1 MPATP
6 GRLLAELETL
16 RLQFGPDAA
25 RRRRRLLATAGRT
38 AFGSAADVLRFHELL
53 CFSRAYPDDAA
64 VLAVVER
71 LLRGFARRA
80 DLLRFRGAL
89 ADSGVAG
96 TDISYRFYATMARWA
111 AARWPDRL
119 HIDWESCDAA
129 RLEAVLPLL
138 ATWSESPALDEL
150 GFEAREWLQRMKG
163 PREADGAFVAGRL
176 GGLGLGS
183 QAHEYLYEQLDL
195 WLVLAGGAGGPSRT
209 LARLDRAAVHWQA
222 TAPDGRRPD
231 LATELDRPPV
241 AVRAA
246 GPALG
251 RAVVDLA
258 REAMITRSRDLD
270 AFAWADPRDVVI
282 IDDGGGLQFALVGMV
297 PERRLLL
304 EAVYGYLIL
313 RNGVPVGYGV
323 VSALFGSIEVA
334 FNLFET
340 FRGAE
345 AGRLYARL
353 LAGLLQVFAADT
365 FTVYPYQLG
374 GDGNDEGLRTGAWW
388 FYQKLGFRSRDR
400 ATLRLMRAELALMK
414 RRPGHR
420 TKPAVLRRL
429 VEGNVYYD
437 RAAPREDIIGRL
449 ALAEAG
455 LKVSAYLARRFGARR
470 DLAGPACARE
480 ARLRLGAPAAAP
492 RAAGERLA
500 WERWGP
506 LVLLLPGV
514 ERWSRAQKRALAD
527 VVRAKG
533 GRSERAFVARFDR
546 HERLRAALVRLARA

>member
-6 GRLLAELETL
+6 GHLLAELESL
-16 RLQFGPDAA
+16 RLQFGPAAA
-25 RRRRRLLATAGRT
+25 RRRRRLLAAAGR
-38 AFGSAADVLRFHELL
+38 ADYARAADVLRFHELL
-53 CFSRAYPDDAA
+53 CFSRAYPDDAR
-64 VLAVVER
+64 VLAAVER

-80 DLLRFRGAL
+80 DLRRFRDEL
-89 ADSGVAG
+89 ADTGVAG
-96 TDISYRFYATMARWA
+96 ADINYRFYATMARWA
-111 AARWPDRL
+111 AERWPDRL
-119 HIDWESCDAA
+119 RIDWESCDAA
-129 RLEAVLPLL
+129 RLEGVLPLL
-138 ATWSESPALDEL
+138 ATWSETPALDEL
-150 GFEAREWLQRMKG
+150 GFEAREWLERLKG
-163 PREADGAFVAGRL
+163 PREADGAFVAARL
-176 GGLGLGS
+176 GGLGLGT

-195 WLVLAGGAGGPSRT
+195 WLVLDGGQGGPSRT
-209 LARLDRAAVHWQA
+209 LARLERSPVRWQA
-222 TAPDGRRPD
+222 APPDGRRPD
-231 LATELDRPPV
+231 LATELERPPV
-241 AVRAA
+241 AVRAV
-246 GPALG
+246 GPATG

-270 AFAWADPRDVVI
+270 AFAWADPRDVVM
-282 IDDGGGLQFALVGMV
+282 IDDGEGLQFALVGMV

-323 VSALFGSIEVA
+323 VSALYRSIEVA

-353 LAGLLQVFAADT
+353 LAGLLRVFAADT

-400 ATLRLMRAELALMK
+400 AILKLMRAELALMK

-420 TKPAVLRRL
+420 TRPAVLRRL

-437 RAAPREDIIGRL
+437 RDAPREDIIGRL

-455 LKVSAYLARRFGARR
+455 LKVSTYLSRRFGAHR

-480 ARLRLGAPAAAP
+480 ARLRLGEPAASP

-514 ERWSRAQKRALAD
+514 DRWTRAQKRALAA

-533 GRSERAFVARFDR
+533 GRSEREFVKLFDG
-546 HERLRAALVRLARA
+546 HAQLRSALVRLARP

>member
-1 MPATP
+1 MSATP
-6 GRLLAELETL
+6 ASLLRQLEAL
-16 RLQFGPDAA
+16 RLQFGPEPA
-25 RRRRRLLATAGRT
+25 RRRRRLLREAGRVSWRR
-38 AFGSAADVLRFHELL
+38 AGDLLRFHELL
-53 CFSRAYPDDAA
+53 CFSRAYPDDAG
-64 VLAVVER
+64 VLVLVER
-71 LLRGFARRA
+71 LLRGFARRE
-80 DLLRFRGAL
+80 DLGRLRAEL
-89 ADSGVAG
+89 ADTGVAG
-96 TDISYRFYATMARWA
+96 ADIQYRFYAAMARWA

-119 HIDWESCDAA
+119 RIDWEACDPAQV
-129 RLEAVLPLL
+129 EGVLPLL
-138 ATWSESPALDEL
+138 ATWSETPALDEL
-150 GFEAREWLQRMKG
+150 GFGAREWLERLKG
-163 PREADGAFVAGRL
+163 PREADGAFVAERLGRL
-176 GGLGLGS
+176 GLGTF
-183 QAHEYLYEQLDL
+183 AHEYLYERLDL
-195 WLVLAGGAGGPSRT
+195 WLTLEGGVGGPSRT
-209 LARLDRAAVHWQA
+209 LARLAGSPVHWQA
-222 TAPDGRRPD
+222 TPPDGRRPD
-231 LATELDRPPV
+231 LALELDRPPR

-246 GPALG
+246 GPAVG

-270 AFAWADPRDVVI
+270 AFAWADPRDVLL
-282 IDDGGGLQFALVGMV
+282 IDDGEGLQFALIGMT

-323 VSALFGSIEVA
+323 VSALYGSIEVA

-353 LAGLLQVFAADT
+353 LAGLLRVFAADT

-400 ATLRLMRAELALMK
+400 AILKLMRAELALMK

-420 TKPAVLRRL
+420 TRPSVLRRL

-437 RAAPREDIIGRL
+437 RGAPREDIIGRL

-470 DLAGPACARE
+470 DLAGPVCARE
-480 ARLRLGAPAAAP
+480 ARLRLGQPGAAP

-506 LVLLLPGV
+506 LVLLLPGLG
-514 ERWSRAQKRALAD
+514 RWTAAEKRALAA

-533 GRSERAFVARFDR
+533 GRSEREFVARFDR
-546 HERLRAALVRLARA
+546 HPKLRAALARLARP